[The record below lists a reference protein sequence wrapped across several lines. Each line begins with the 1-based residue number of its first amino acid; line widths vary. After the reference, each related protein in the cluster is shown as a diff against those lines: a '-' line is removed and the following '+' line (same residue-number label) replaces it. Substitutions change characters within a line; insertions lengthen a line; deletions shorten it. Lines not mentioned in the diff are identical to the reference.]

1 MSCFDRCIPPKRTR
15 YISKRIKN
23 KINPDIKPIR
33 EDDYRFFIS
42 PEETKCG
49 YCCSNT
55 VGFIIAPQ
63 LAWFWCYSVT
73 ISMLIA
79 IDNNCGNTPPSVNVT
94 VAPECAYNEDGD
106 AIGTRS
112 TILKYIL
119 TLIQSTMVFMLVLSF
134 QSGLDKYK
142 NSRALFETLTGD
154 VKAMAMLLVHLTHDK
169 EKYDNS
175 NEDVIGPIKAS
186 VVQDYKRIKYVL
198 AVLAPVCQFEL
209 RGTKF
214 NKTFLCFPDCC
225 SKKVKDA
232 NVDLL
237 EDKRY
242 YVLTSKYPDR
252 LTTCERLD
260 FTGLC
265 RRTHVRVKRL
275 MKDSEDEI
283 VRGLYY
289 KIRHTQEVSHMELF
303 ECCMTVLLNE
313 LSRLSENSY
322 GLGKDEGSQVANAV
336 YKKWEQIYGSWGN
349 LNIIRFM
356 REPNIIHMYRLFMI
370 IAYCAVAPWN
380 YVEEYDMFTRWI
392 MVLVD
397 VSVFILMHLFS
408 YLIRNPFAN
417 KWVVETV
424 AGSAQSTQEQVT
436 SLMENQE
443 LLDRSDYRGYRGAKY
458 EDSIYPDNWM
468 NIRKKKQKMLE
479 VVNRLKKSNREKK
492 LEL

>member
-15 YISKRIKN
+15 NISRRIKN
-23 KINPDIKPIR
+23 KLNPDLKRIKE
-33 EDDYRFFIS
+33 EDYNFFVS

-55 VGFIIAPQ
+55 ISFLIAPQ
-63 LAWFWCYSVT
+63 LAWFWCYGVT
-73 ISMLIA
+73 ATMLIL
-79 IDNNCGNTPPSVNVT
+79 IDNNCGNTLPTVNQT
-94 VAPECAYNEDGD
+94 VAEECAYDEGD
-106 AIGTRS
+106 AIGTRG

-154 VKAMAMLLVHLTHDK
+154 VKAMAMLLVHLTHDQ
-169 EKYDNS
+169 EKYDQS
-175 NEDVIGPIKAS
+175 NENVIGPIKPS
-186 VVQDYKRIKYVL
+186 VIQDYKRIKYVL
-198 AVLAPVCQFEL
+198 AVLSPVCQFEL
-209 RGTKF
+209 RGTRF
-214 NKTFLCFPDCC
+214 NRSFLCFPDCC
-225 SKKVKDA
+225 SKKVKEA

-242 YVLTSKYPDR
+242 YVKTVDYPDR
-252 LTTCERLD
+252 LTLCERLD

-265 RRTHVRVKRL
+265 RRKYVRVKRL
-275 MKDSEDEI
+275 MKDSDDEI
-283 VRGLYY
+283 VKGLYF

-322 GLGKDEGSQVANAV
+322 GLGEDEGSQVANAV

-356 REPNIIHMYRLFMI
+356 REPNIIHIYRLSMI
-370 IAYCAVAPWN
+370 IGYCAIAPWN
-380 YVEEYDMFTRWI
+380 YVEEYDMFYRWI
-392 MVLVD
+392 LVLID

-424 AGSAQSTQEQVT
+424 AGSALATQQQVT
-436 SLMENQE
+436 SLMEHQE
-443 LLDRSDYRGYRGAKY
+443 LLDRSDYRGYIGTSY
-458 EDSIYPDNWM
+458 EESIYTSGWDSM
-468 NIRKKKQKMLE
+468 KRKKQKMLKILKQ
-479 VVNRLKKSNREKK
+479 RKKSNGEQK

>member
-1 MSCFDRCIPPKRTR
+1 MSCFDRCIPQARTR
-15 YISKRIKN
+15 YISKGIKN
-23 KINPDIKPIR
+23 KINPDRKRIKE
-33 EDDYRFFIS
+33 EDYILFVT

-55 VGFIIAPQ
+55 VSFIIAPQ
-63 LAWFWCYSVT
+63 LAWFWCYSIT
-73 ISMLIA
+73 IVMLIM
-79 IDNNCGNTPPSVNVT
+79 IDDSCGTQVPVVNAT
-94 VAPECAYNEDGD
+94 VAPICEYDDGD
-106 AIGTRS
+106 PTGTRG
-112 TILKYIL
+112 TILKYVL

-154 VKAMAMLLVHLTHDK
+154 IKAMAMLLVHLTHDK
-169 EKYDNS
+169 EKYINS
-175 NEDVIGPIKAS
+175 NENIIGPIKPS
-186 VVQDYKRIKYVL
+186 VVQDYKRIKNVL

-214 NKTFLCFPDCC
+214 NRTFLCLPDCC
-225 SKKVKDA
+225 SKKVKDS

-242 YVLTSKYPDR
+242 YVLTSQYPDR
-252 LTTCERLD
+252 MTTCERLD

-275 MKDSEDEI
+275 MKDSDDDMI
-283 VRGLYY
+283 RGLYF
-289 KIRHTQEVSHMELF
+289 KIRHTQEVSKMELF
-303 ECCMTVLLNE
+303 ESCMTVLLNE
-313 LSRLSENSY
+313 LSRLSENAY
-322 GLGKDEGSQVANAV
+322 GLGEDEGSQVANAV

-356 REPNIIHMYRLFMI
+356 REPNIIHMYRLAMI
-370 IAYCAVAPWN
+370 FGYCVLAPWN
-380 YVEEYDMFTRWI
+380 YVEEYNMLYRWT
-392 MVLVD
+392 MVLID

-424 AGSAQSTQEQVT
+424 AGSAEATQLQVT

-443 LLDRSDYRGYRGAKY
+443 LLDRSDYKGYNGLTY
-458 EDSIYPDNWM
+458 EESIYTSNWKNM
-468 NIRKKKQKMLE
+468 KKKKQKMFE
-479 VVNRLKKSNREKK
+479 IVSRMKKSNREQK